1 MSAVHVLG
9 SQDKIAFFIER
20 VKQIDRVKQDNKGQK
35 CTKVYKNTLRILR
48 YERPVAW
55 PGLVSN

>member
-9 SQDKIAFFIER
+9 SQDKIAFFIE
-20 VKQIDRVKQDNKGQK
+20 RVKQDNKGQK